1 MSPASPKTPPSSAEL
16 AQLQQAFAAD
26 PLSEAYHPL
35 AEAYLSMGRFM
46 EAMVVCKKGVKA
58 HPEKAAPH
66 ILMAR
71 IYAEQGKDK
80 KAIEELKGA
89 LEREGKSVE
98 ALRALGALSFKAGN
112 GAEGAD
118 CLSKAIEIDPADEAT
133 IALCRKHKVPIP
145 QPAAPAPA
153 EAQPPLAAPQV
164 QSQPQPQPYP
174 EQPARQAMAPYASQP
189 PMAAPPGQGMVPY
202 AAGQMAAPAPA
213 QVPGLVSVPQQAMQ
227 PVAQAGLSG
236 PPASAFS
243 MPEGLAEAPTLTPRA
258 QRMRH
263 EAMRAQQDYA
273 ALAAKYSDPD
283 EDFQAASGRAARGIA
298 VTVAAL
304 LLVTLGLGG
313 FFFFRQARAERET
326 EIAKLLKQIQEE
338 LSHDNYASYKK
349 ACELGERI
357 TEDLDPA
364 LFSAH
369 AFLAYAYAIR
379 WGEHGEGDRAKQPA
393 EEHLEKAKAAGQD
406 HSYLYAAEAYIH
418 FFQGDPEKAIRR
430 LEEEISAQD
439 ARGQNSTLLLSTLG
453 ILQTHA
459 GRLESA
465 ISNLRK
471 AQLAAPADSRIS
483 AWVGNALRRQGG
495 NDVLAANAYEQ
506 ALRYEKN
513 HAEAQLGVALMAV
526 DAGKPETAEK
536 YIELLLKAEPPPSN
550 RQLALARLAHAII
563 LDGKGK
569 KAEADNEEQK
579 ALASD
584 PNNGELYIMKASRQQ
599 RSGDAKGALA
609 SIQRAIEL
617 EPARTSF
624 QIALAEALLGQP
636 NGAKEAVPALE
647 KLVRQSPNSL
657 KLLVLLASAQMKSR
671 AFDKAEATLKTAQS
685 KAVKN
690 EEKAEVFIE
699 MGNLA
704 VYLNK
709 SEQAFEHYRAAEK
722 AATSSKRIQALAL
735 IQMGL
740 LYERDGQ
747 PTKAAEAFA
756 NAQMADPNHAPS
768 FFFLG
773 WLLTSNKDVRNPGL
787 AQEQLQTYLK
797 LAPNGEHA
805 ERARKLLNR

>member
-1 MSPASPKTPPSSAEL
+1 MSSASPTTPPSSAEL

-80 KAIEELKGA
+80 KAIEEFKAA
-89 LEREGKSVE
+89 LALDGKNIE
-98 ALRALGALSFKAGN
+98 ALRALATLSFKAGN
-112 GAEGAD
+112 GAEGTD
-118 CLSKAIEIDPADEAT
+118 CLSKAIELDPTDEAT
-133 IALCRKHKVPIP
+133 IALCRRHKVPVP
-145 QPAAPAPA
+145 QPAAPTPTPAPA
-153 EAQPPLAAPQV
+153 VTQPPAAAAYPAPAAP
-164 QSQPQPQPYP
+164 PYP
-174 EQPARQAMAPYASQP
+174 SQP
-189 PMAAPPGQGMVPY
+189 PMATSAGQGMVLH
-202 AAGQMAAPAPA
+202 AGQTPALAPVAPS
-213 QVPGLVSVPQQAMQ
+213 QVPGLVPAPLQAVQPMPQG
-227 PVAQAGLSG
+227 GLAV
-236 PPASAFS
+236 PPAPSSPAGSFA
-243 MPEGLAEAPTLTPRA
+243 MPDGLAEAPTITPRA
-258 QRMRH
+258 QRMRQN
-263 EAMRAQQDYA
+263 AMRAQQDYA

-283 EDFQAASGRAARGIA
+283 EDFQTASGKATRSIII
-298 VTVAAL
+298 TVAAF

-313 FFFFRQARAERET
+313 LFAVRQSRAERDT
-326 EIAKLLKQIQEE
+326 EIAKLLKQMQEE
-338 LSHDNYASYKK
+338 LSHDNYASYKR
-349 ACELGERI
+349 ACELGEKI
-357 TEDLDPA
+357 TEDLDPD

-369 AFLAYAYAIR
+369 AFLAYAYSIR
-379 WGEHGEGDRAKQPA
+379 WGEHGEGDRAKVPA
-393 EEHLEKAKAAGQD
+393 LEHLEKAKAAGQD

-418 FFQGDPEKAIRR
+418 FFQGDPEKAIRG
-430 LEEEISAQD
+430 LEEKISDQD

-465 ISNLRK
+465 INNLRK

-483 AWVGNALRRQGG
+483 AWMGNALRRQGG
-495 NDVLAANAYEQ
+495 NDVIAANAYEQ

-584 PNNGELYIMKASRQQ
+584 PNNGELYILKANRQR
-599 RSGDAKGALA
+599 RSGDAKGALD
-609 SIQRAIEL
+609 SIQQAIKL
-617 EPARTSF
+617 EPTRTSF
-624 QIALAEALLGQP
+624 QIELAEALLGQP
-636 NGAKEAVPALE
+636 NGAKEAVPTLE
-647 KLVRQSPNSL
+647 KLAQQSPNSL
-657 KLLVLLASAQMKSR
+657 KLLVLLARAQMQTK
-671 AFDKAEATLKTAQS
+671 AFDKAEATLKMARD

-709 SEQAFEHYRAAEK
+709 PEQAFEHYAAAEK
-722 AATSSKRIQALAL
+722 AASASKRFKALAL
-735 IQMGL
+735 IQMGHL
-740 LYERDGQ
+740 HDKEGDA
-747 PTKAAEAFA
+747 TKAIKSYAD
-756 NAQMADPNHAPS
+756 AQMADQNYAPAS
-768 FFFLG
+768 FFIG
-773 WLLTSNKDVRNPGL
+773 RLLTINKDVRNLEL
-787 AQEQLQTYLK
+787 AKEELQRYLNM
-797 LAPNGEHA
+797 APNGEYA
-805 ERARKLLNR
+805 DLAKKLINR